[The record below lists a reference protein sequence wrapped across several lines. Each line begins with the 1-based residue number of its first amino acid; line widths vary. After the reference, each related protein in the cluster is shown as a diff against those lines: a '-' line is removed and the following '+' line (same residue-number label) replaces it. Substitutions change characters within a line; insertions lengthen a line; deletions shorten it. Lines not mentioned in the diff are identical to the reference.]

1 MAVIVTVQRYTMH
14 CSSSS
19 SMSDSSL
26 VMSVSDSSSDHQSEL
41 LVLAASSISSLFLDP
56 QSERLKMLRSE
67 ESATLISVT
76 ETKDSV
82 SDELRLA
89 RLQLSNDSCLSE
101 SLKVVV
107 RGGRSTGDVAG

>member
-1 MAVIVTVQRYTMH
+1 
-14 CSSSS
+14 
-19 SMSDSSL
+19 
-26 VMSVSDSSSDHQSEL
+26 
-41 LVLAASSISSLFLDP
+41 
-56 QSERLKMLRSE
+56 MLRSE

-101 SLKVVV
+101 SLKIVV